1 MNARIN
7 TRATIITRSTFSS
20 TAILFSVREIQ
31 DDATWSNS
39 SGSSALCRFGDCKQV
54 AEAIVS
60 TEAGQKKA
68 IRNN

>member
-1 MNARIN
+1 
-7 TRATIITRSTFSS
+7 
-20 TAILFSVREIQ
+20 
-31 DDATWSNS
+31 
-39 SGSSALCRFGDCKQV
+39 LCRFGDCKQV